1 MMANFRGANLRGRG
15 SYSDQV
21 NVSTSSVNPQEDQRN
36 VSISRTGRGGVA
48 FDRSGSGS
56 HQYGRGG
63 VLTTF
68 DEPSADSSYQSI
80 GQGYGR
86 GTSTPSF
93 PNRGGLGN
101 GNTVHPVGTYN
112 NGSYVRNVI
121 PTESHTSGVKQEE
134 LKQEEAGGRR
144 NSVSFSL
151 PSFGDQAKGVEKG
164 DVVPERYSTDVAASL
179 PQITQDTLN
188 KLADVSAKFLDA
200 FSDLNAIFQQLRR

>member
-1 MMANFRGANLRGRG
+1 MANFRGENLRGRG
-15 SYSDQV
+15 SYSGQV

-36 VSISRTGRGGVA
+36 VSISRGNYQSTSSSFNQSGGNPNFINQRGARGGRGQSVFDGSGSFQTGRGGVA

-63 VLTTF
+63 
-68 DEPSADSSYQSI
+68 
-80 GQGYGR
+80 GNGR

-112 NGSYVRNVI
+112 GGSYVRNVI

-134 LKQEEAGGRR
+134 LKQEEA
-144 NSVSFSL
+144 
-151 PSFGDQAKGVEKG
+151 
-164 DVVPERYSTDVAASL
+164 VPERSSTDVAASL
-179 PQITQDTLN
+179 PKITQDTLN